1 MTAACP
7 DPLPGAPELAE
18 LTRDVLA
25 RARPEGAAEHAAAL
39 LWAATLRRRLLLD
52 QVELAALK
60 AMLEGR
66 PLEGLPNLAV
76 LTRARNRLDKD
87 LVGAVELLN
96 ELRQERPRRL
106 AEARPAS
113 AAEPLP
119 AAPSAPGHAT
129 PEPRLEPAAAA
140 SAVAPGPDPA
150 RPRVEPVHAAPERRA
165 EPPRAR
171 PAPWSEDLVTPRAAT
186 G

>member
-7 DPLPGAPELAE
+7 DPFPGAPDPAE

-39 LWAATLRRRLLLD
+39 LWAATLRRRLLID

-60 AMLEGR
+60 AMLDGR
-66 PLEGLPNLAV
+66 PLDGLPNLAV

-87 LVGAVELLN
+87 LTGAVEPLN
-96 ELRQERPRRL
+96 DLRQERPRRL

-119 AAPSAPGHAT
+119 AARSAPA
-129 PEPRLEPAAAA
+129 
-140 SAVAPGPDPA
+140 
-150 RPRVEPVHAAPERRA
+150 HAAPEPRP
-165 EPPRAR
+165 EPAGAR
-171 PAPWSEDLVTPRAAT
+171 PMPLSGDPATPRAAT